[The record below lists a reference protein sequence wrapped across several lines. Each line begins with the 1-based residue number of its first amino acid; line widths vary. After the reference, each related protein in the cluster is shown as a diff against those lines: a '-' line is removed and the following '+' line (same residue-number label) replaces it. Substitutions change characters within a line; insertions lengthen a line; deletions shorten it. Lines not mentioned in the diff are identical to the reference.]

1 MQGAAL
7 KIEYVVI
14 AICIVAVAS
23 IVALL
28 MYRKKSIGS
37 PKGENK
43 SRRSGGEIISKQT
56 SELPKPGQQA
66 NELAI
71 QVDML
76 PAEAV
81 SDESRLVEITD
92 SNVLAR
98 VNNLVPA
105 FAQAGVAAANA
116 VQAVKAGNEVLYR
129 AIIPAG
135 AKLTNSRTMEGAVR
149 GFYRGADGIQGHANL
164 VAVQAQKGTAVV
176 ANTATAAMGVA
187 SMVVGQYYMT
197 QINAE
202 LGEISDGI
210 SKVSDFPR

>member
-1 MQGAAL
+1 M
-7 KIEYVVI
+7 
-14 AICIVAVAS
+14 AVAS

-37 PKGENK
+37 PKGENT
-43 SRRSGGEIISKQT
+43 SRRGGGEIISKQT
-56 SELPKPGQQA
+56 SKLSQPDQQA

-81 SDESRLVEITD
+81 SDESGLVEITD
-92 SNVLAR
+92 NKVLAR

-135 AKLTNSRTMEGAVR
+135 AKLANSRTMKGAV
-149 GFYRGADGIQGHANL
+149 
-164 VAVQAQKGTAVV
+164 
-176 ANTATAAMGVA
+176 
-187 SMVVGQYYMT
+187 
-197 QINAE
+197 
-202 LGEISDGI
+202 
-210 SKVSDFPR
+210 

>member
-1 MQGAAL
+1 M

-37 PKGENK
+37 PKGENT
-43 SRRSGGEIISKQT
+43 SRRGGGEIISKQT
-56 SELPKPGQQA
+56 SELSHSDQQA

-81 SDESRLVEITD
+81 SDESGLVEITD
-92 SNVLAR
+92 NNVLAR

-135 AKLTNSRTMEGAVR
+135 AKLADSRTMKGAVR
-149 GFYRGADGIQGHANL
+149 GIYHGADGIKGHANL
-164 VAVQAQKGTAVV
+164 VAVQAQKGL
-176 ANTATAAMGVA
+176 
-187 SMVVGQYYMT
+187 Q
-197 QINAE
+197 Q
-202 LGEISDGI
+202 
-210 SKVSDFPR
+210 